1 MLYIFDLGNVIVDI
15 DFNRA
20 LGVWSDL
27 GRVPFALL
35 QKEFQMGEA
44 FEQHERGEISDEAVA
59 AALCDELGMA
69 LSFEQFTAGWQA
81 IFVGVRPDALLIM
94 QKLRAQG
101 DRVVILSNTN
111 RLHCEFWPTQYPEV
125 QKAADAFG
133 KIDIVVNNAAFQMT
147 RDSLDE
153 ISDEEFDRT
162 MKTNLYGM
170 FWICKAAVPHM
181 PAGGSIINTASVNAD
196 PPTPKLIAYSAT
208 KAAIVNFS
216 GSLAALLAE
225 KGIRTNAVAPGP
237 IWTPLIPSTMPPE
250 QVKEFGSQVPL
261 ARAGQPAELAPVYVM
276 LASDEASYVSGAT
289 IAVTGGQAVI

>member
-27 GRVPFALL
+27 GRVPLALL

-44 FEQHERGEISDEAVA
+44 FEQHERGEISDEAFA

-125 QKAADAFG
+125 KKAADAIYLSQEMGMRKPEPDIFLKVLQQEG
-133 KIDIVVNNAAFQMT
+133 FSADQAVFFDDNQANIDAA
-147 RDSLDE
+147 
-153 ISDEEFDRT
+153 
-162 MKTNLYGM
+162 
-170 FWICKAAVPHM
+170 
-181 PAGGSIINTASVNAD
+181 
-196 PPTPKLIAYSAT
+196 
-208 KAAIVNFS
+208 
-216 GSLAALLAE
+216 AAL
-225 KGIRTNAVAPGP
+225 GINSVLVTDAKVVPG
-237 IWTPLIPSTMPPE
+237 W
-250 QVKEFGSQVPL
+250 F
-261 ARAGQPAELAPVYVM
+261 AGRL
-276 LASDEASYVSGAT
+276 
-289 IAVTGGQAVI
+289 